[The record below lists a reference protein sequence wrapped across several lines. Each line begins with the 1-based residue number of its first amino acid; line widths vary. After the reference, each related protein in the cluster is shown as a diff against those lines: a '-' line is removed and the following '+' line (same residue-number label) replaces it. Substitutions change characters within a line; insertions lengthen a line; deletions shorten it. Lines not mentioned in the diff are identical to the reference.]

1 LIALFRSVLGLAL
14 LLYPTT
20 LGMAVKPAPITFDRE
35 ENHYQKT
42 DKYKRKYRGNISVGK
57 ILIYQRNN

>member
-1 LIALFRSVLGLAL
+1 LIAPFRSVLGLAL
-14 LLYPTT
+14 LPYPTT
-20 LGMAVKPAPITFDRE
+20 LGMAVKSASITFDRE

-42 DKYKRKYRGNISVGK
+42 DKYKRKHRGNISIGK